1 MVQPSVGGSP
11 AGKKAGQQRT
21 ISKRPPLS
29 RCTTEG
35 HPITKLR
42 TPLFGDGIP
51 SHMPPPLRRRRGN
64 TQPCCNLMG
73 MADIPTPRRDAQFIT
88 RTQLPVHRMPSAICS
103 SRTTADGDRS
113 QTFDSLP
120 KARSLR
126 LSLAAIPYP
135 MACMPAHMKR
145 HRELAAFTHRHAHGR
160 HMASRLPRP
169 THQMLTGRSRC
180 RQGSRALL
188 VTRIMLKWWSISH
201 V

>member
-1 MVQPSVGGSP
+1 MFESSLKLCQTGGSKGMVQPSVGGSP

-73 MADIPTPRRDAQFIT
+73 MADIPTPRRYAQFIT

-103 SRTTADGDRS
+103 SRTTADDDRS

-120 KARSLR
+120 KACQMCSAPFWTLCATGKGGNEAATPALR
-126 LSLAAIPYP
+126 A
-135 MACMPAHMKR
+135 
-145 HRELAAFTHRHAHGR
+145 
-160 HMASRLPRP
+160 
-169 THQMLTGRSRC
+169 
-180 RQGSRALL
+180 
-188 VTRIMLKWWSISH
+188 ISH
-201 V
+201 HSNKGG